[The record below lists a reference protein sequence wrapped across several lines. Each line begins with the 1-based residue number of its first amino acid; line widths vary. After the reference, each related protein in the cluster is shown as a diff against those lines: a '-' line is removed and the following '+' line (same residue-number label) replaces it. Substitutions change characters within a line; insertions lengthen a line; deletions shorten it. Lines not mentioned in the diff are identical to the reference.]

1 MSLYNAHFNH
11 LLRVFTMGKVILIHA
26 NCHNTTARG
35 DFVFAGNIAKDLVH
49 ELHSKSIHN
58 IGVTLVSTLDG
69 VRRFEGLYG
78 APVKGQI
85 TVEKTWVGLSSLEE
99 FDAIEHTVIAFID
112 ANRCKHSSAELIKR
126 VLSPD
131 CKFLFVGNVNQQ
143 EYSDL
148 SIQALYRKQIKLD
161 QPSMY
166 DLFSDKDIL
175 LGSAG
180 LGKSRLGLPTITK
193 TEDLSEL
200 AGTQRDLLPTGDYGF
215 MYVNAVDSS
224 RDFKLIAQYIKLSG
238 LDKYVLVGEFSSKKY
253 EIQHAY
259 DTDTSLFA
267 SKKVRPQIEY
277 HQSLP
282 SGVMRKTV
290 ADSKSSL
297 VLSTGVTSTLEAMQ
311 DGKLTYYQDLS
322 SNIEFV
328 TAYLIAMKSIVSSDR
343 TISGIMPQLIIKLS
357 NLLFASKPLDPLSME
372 QTNLLIF
379 LSPVRSK
386 LINMNQTII
395 GQASGTIAPR
405 LLTFIGA
412 ERNTSAHV
420 QLAAVCT
427 SLRKV
432 EERVNPVHD
441 RALRRAACWNRLF
454 ELKVLIKSMSRS
466 DLDKKDPISGRSAL
480 HFAVFNKHLDCA
492 RQLVI
497 AGASLD
503 IQDKD
508 GKTPLHGAVSNG
520 DRVMI
525 KMLIEAGVSVDIT
538 DNEKHKPQECAPD
551 SSISLFVTHCR
562 DQVISKHGGTSSLG
576 E

>member
-1 MSLYNAHFNH
+1 
-11 LLRVFTMGKVILIHA
+11 MGKVILIHA
-26 NCHNTTARG
+26 NCVNTTARG
-35 DFVFAGNIAKDLVH
+35 DFVFAGNIAKDLVQ
-49 ELHSKSIHN
+49 ELYSRSIYD
-58 IGVTLVSTLDG
+58 IDVTLVSTLDG

-85 TVEKTWVGLSSLEE
+85 TVEKARVGLSSLEQ

-112 ANRCKHSSAELIKR
+112 ANRCMHSSAELVKR

-148 SIQALYRKQIKLD
+148 SIQALYRRQIKLE
-161 QPSMY
+161 QPNVY
-166 DLFSDKDIL
+166 DLFSDNDIL

-180 LGKSRLGLPTITK
+180 LGRNRLGLPTITK
-193 TEDLSEL
+193 TVDLPEL
-200 AGTQRDLLPTGDYGF
+200 TGSHREMLPTGDYGF

-224 RDFKLIAQYIKLSG
+224 KDYKLIAQYIKLSAIN
-238 LDKYVLVGEFSSKKY
+238 KYVLVGEFSSKKY
-253 EIQHAY
+253 EVQHAY
-259 DTDTSLFA
+259 EMDTSLFP
-267 SKKVRPQIEY
+267 SKKVLPQIEY

-282 SGVMRKTV
+282 SGVMRKSV
-290 ADSKSSL
+290 ANSKGSL

-311 DGKLTYYQDLS
+311 DGKLTYYQDMS

-328 TAYLIAMKSIVSSDR
+328 TAYLIAVKSIVSSDKSL
-343 TISGIMPQLIIKLS
+343 SGMMPQLIIQLS
-357 NLLFASKPLDPLSME
+357 TLLFASKPLDLPSMA
-372 QTNLLIF
+372 QTNMLIH
-379 LSPVRSK
+379 LPPVRSK

-412 ERNTSAHV
+412 EKNTQDHL

-427 SLRKV
+427 SLRKDG
-432 EERVNPVHD
+432 ERANPVHD
-441 RALRRAACWNRLF
+441 QALRRAAVWGRLF

-466 DLDKKDPISGRSAL
+466 DLDKKDANSGRTAL
-480 HFAVFNKHLDCA
+480 HWAVLNKNFDCA
-492 RQLVI
+492 RQLVS

-503 IQDKD
+503 VQDKQ
-508 GKTPLHGAVSNG
+508 GKTPLHTAVSNG
-520 DRVMI
+520 DRAMI
-525 KMLIEAGVSVDIT
+525 KMLIEAGVSVDVT

-551 SSISLFVTHCR
+551 RDTSLFVKHCH
-562 DQVISKHGGTSSLG
+562 DQIISKHGSKTSPSSSVG
-576 E
+576 